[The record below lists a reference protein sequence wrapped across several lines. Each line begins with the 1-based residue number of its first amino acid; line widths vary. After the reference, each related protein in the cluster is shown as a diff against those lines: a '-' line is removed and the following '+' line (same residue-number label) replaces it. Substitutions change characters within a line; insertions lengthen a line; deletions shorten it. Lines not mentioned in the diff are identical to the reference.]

1 MCPTGHVW
9 RPRCVMNHTGERM
22 NVFVQELT
30 SCGTWMKA
38 NVYSVACGGS
48 VRVLKAGGRAANA
61 WRITSLSERTRERS
75 SHCCVIKQA
84 SYLFHTLTACT
95 RSSLNGGGVSTAQ
108 QIKAKSRITLNSSTY
123 HTQRQQHNMRD
134 THSLLGRSW
143 VLWSCVFSA
152 EMWTQQAKEAG

>member
-1 MCPTGHVW
+1 MCPTGPVW
-9 RPRCVMNHTGERM
+9 RPRCVMNHTGVRM

-48 VRVLKAGGRAANA
+48 VRVLKAGGRAARRVEDN
-61 WRITSLSERTRERS
+61 ISLWKDKRERS

-108 QIKAKSRITLNSSTY
+108 QIKAKSRITLNSSTC
-123 HTQRQQHNMRD
+123 HTRSQQHNMRD
-134 THSLLGRSW
+134 RHSVLGRSW
-143 VLWSCVFSA
+143 ALWSCVFSA
-152 EMWTQQAKEAG
+152 EHVTAAG